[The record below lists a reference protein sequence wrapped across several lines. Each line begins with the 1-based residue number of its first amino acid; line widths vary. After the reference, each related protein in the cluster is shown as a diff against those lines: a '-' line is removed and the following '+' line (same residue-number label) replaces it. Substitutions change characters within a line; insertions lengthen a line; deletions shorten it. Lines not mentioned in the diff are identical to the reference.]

1 MKQSSIFVGDPQ
13 STCCVLDDRT
23 DKSARHMSDRHD
35 AVIRQVSEPGD
46 GRDPDLPLA
55 VLKYGKWTLPVSF
68 SPCFNATH
76 TPLAK
81 NHNLTV
87 VRSAQIAVS
96 NKPNASILGCQ
107 NGHNS
112 VTRQALLGRKRRDR
126 KFAKAVETVDGQ
138 NPNVALAIFEERSS
152 PIG

>member
-1 MKQSSIFVGDPQ
+1 MKQSSIFVGNPQ

-23 DKSARHMSDRHD
+23 DKSARHMSDGHD
-35 AVIRQVSEPGD
+35 AVIRQVTEPGD

-55 VLKYGKWTLPVSF
+55 VLKYGNRNLPVSF
-68 SPCFNATH
+68 FPCFNATH

-81 NHNLTV
+81 NRNLTV

-96 NKPNASILGCQ
+96 HKPNASILGRQ

-112 VTRQALLGRKRRDR
+112 VTRQALPCRKGRDR
-126 KFAKAVETVDGQ
+126 KFAEAVETVDGR
-138 NPNVALAIFEERSS
+138 NPNVALAIFEERRS

>member
-1 MKQSSIFVGDPQ
+1 MKQSSIFVGNPQ

-23 DKSARHMSDRHD
+23 DKSARHISDGHD
-35 AVIRQVSEPGD
+35 AVIRQGSEPGD
-46 GRDPDLPLA
+46 ARDPDLPFA
-55 VLKYGKWTLPVSF
+55 VLKYGKWTLPASF
-68 SPCFNATH
+68 FPCFSATH

-81 NHNLTV
+81 KRNLSV

-96 NKPNASILGCQ
+96 NKPNASIFGRQ
-107 NGHNS
+107 NGHNG
-112 VTRQALLGRKRRDR
+112 VTRQALPCRKGRDR
-126 KFAKAVETVDGQ
+126 KFAEAVETVRGR